1 MAVWVVAEAAQLA
14 LASDVMLAASAGT
27 VFSGHAFGAVA
38 HRKAAQPGLTW
49 GRAVVAVAHESRPS
63 PRQLLLRERIMGT
76 MTSAQKNDWM
86 ACVTK
91 CARELGAVRADP
103 PSKRLRIR
111 TRGDLAQAEEGLCD
125 GQLKGLCPGPTGRL
139 CAVPDGV

>member
-63 PRQLLLRERIMGT
+63 PRQLPQPKCCVPSFRRTRHEPGAGVDSSGT
-76 MTSAQKNDWM
+76 GLAAVPRSTRRSMRS
-86 ACVTK
+86 
-91 CARELGAVRADP
+91 RPLGAAP
-103 PSKRLRIR
+103 PPASD
-111 TRGDLAQAEEGLCD
+111 TAANSPWHQ
-125 GQLKGLCPGPTGRL
+125 
-139 CAVPDGV
+139 VS